1 MTKKIIC
8 VAISLCIAVCAVSA
22 AGVSA
27 GASAEA
33 FPKFEQID
41 KDAEVIDYLMT
52 TLTDINNPD
61 SYYIF
66 CRFPKF
72 YLTISDQAKSQIK
85 QIDRFF
91 ELCKHW
97 QTDNNSPEDVSK
109 AITKLENSEI
119 KDGLYDRLITRTS
132 IDYLALDTEEREQ
145 IKHFDVLKSAAEY
158 SINKYSFY
166 TKGDINFDGGA
177 LFEDAELILDYV
189 VHKTNLIAKQM
200 ELGDMDNNGKV
211 TANDSLIIYKKARE
225 LFPKPVFSQMAI
237 IPADEDAEALDYMLD
252 NLNESGF
259 GLDRSMPLIYLSLSE
274 EAAPQVK
281 NSDKL
286 TDYCVSAQKS
296 NFSDKNTPEAV
307 IEMIES
313 LPDPSKDLYK
323 FKSAAEDAGICY
335 FALSEEQRSE
345 VSNFEKLKNAA
356 EKLSENPGF
365 WSYGDTTLD
374 GRVDTTDALFVLQ
387 NCVGIRVFN
396 AKQKLL
402 GDVDENGSITSF
414 DALKILQAVTM
425 PNVPLPTS
433 D

>member
-22 AGVSA
+22 AGISA
-27 GASAEA
+27 GAVIDSL
-33 FPKFEQID
+33 PIID
-41 KDAEVIDYLMT
+41 KI
-52 TLTDINNPD
+52 
-61 SYYIF
+61 
-66 CRFPKF
+66 
-72 YLTISDQAKSQIK
+72 
-85 QIDRFF
+85 
-91 ELCKHW
+91 
-97 QTDNNSPEDVSK
+97 
-109 AITKLENSEI
+109 
-119 KDGLYDRLITRTS
+119 
-132 IDYLALDTEEREQ
+132 
-145 IKHFDVLKSAAEY
+145 
-158 SINKYSFY
+158 
-166 TKGDINFDGGA
+166 
-177 LFEDAELILDYV
+177 
-189 VHKTNLIAKQM
+189 
-200 ELGDMDNNGKV
+200 
-211 TANDSLIIYKKARE
+211 
-225 LFPKPVFSQMAI
+225 
-237 IPADEDAEALDYMLD
+237 DEDAEALDYMLD
-252 NLNESGF
+252 SLNESGF

-274 EAAPQVK
+274 EAASQVK

-313 LPDPSKDLYK
+313 LPDPSKDLDK

-335 FALSEEQRSE
+335 FALSEEQRSK

-425 PNVPLPTS
+425 PNVPLPTT